1 MPGTVNLI
9 NAPQS
14 IGHRPR
20 GLAIAVV
27 LLNGHIV
34 RLLSEYVYTHS
45 LVLLSIW
52 PDKLLSSVISN

>member
-1 MPGTVNLI
+1 MVQKVMGP
-9 NAPQS
+9 
-14 IGHRPR
+14 
-20 GLAIAVV
+20 VV